1 MRRINILRIPPGVW
15 VVTGG
20 EMWERSTFKTWA
32 EAMAYADKRVRTIKV
47 TLPRSPLPLKLQG
60 KESNDIVIDVEGSCV
75 SISDKHSHDR
85 LVLNRSDLQP
95 LALALLAQHYDK
107 EQV

>member
-1 MRRINILRIPPGVW
+1 MRRRNILRIPPGVW
-15 VVTGG
+15 VITGG

-32 EAMAYADKRVRTIKV
+32 EAMAYADKRVRTIGV

-60 KESNDIVIDVEGSCV
+60 KDKGIAVDIEGSSV
-75 SISDKHSHDR
+75 AITDEHGHDR

-107 EQV
+107 EQA